1 MLKKNVTKIPIYASN
16 SLFVNRI
23 LQISLKRNVI
33 PVSMLV
39 GASYTFLTVID
50 IAIINIIAII
60 TVIVKNPADLSP
72 LPNILSKYKTVLNP
86 IVPTSRLAKLANILG
101 IIETSSRSIGLFVKL
116 GNHDQY
122 GTSIIVYVIPHT
134 IYKIDTNTY
143 KLVPVKPKFVN
154 IIIVIIAFN

>member
-23 LQISLKRNVI
+23 LQISLKRNVIHRNRYYITFQISLKRNVI

-60 TVIVKNPADLSP
+60 TVIVKNPADCSP

-86 IVPTSRLAKLANILG
+86 IVPTSRLPKLPNILG
-101 IIETSSRSIGLFVKL
+101 IIETSSRSIR
-116 GNHDQY
+116 
-122 GTSIIVYVIPHT
+122 
-134 IYKIDTNTY
+134 
-143 KLVPVKPKFVN
+143 LVVQLR
-154 IIIVIIAFN
+154 